1 MKEEHQDKSK
11 LIEEVL
17 APLRNVLTKYVVTF
31 APDLPDASKESL
43 QSRLNLLLACTS
55 TIFEFRAVYYDLTLT
70 LEMAKQYPRGESKV
84 ITRSKHLEFVW
95 FQSVD
100 ICYLFKEKYKRFGN
114 LYNRVMKTFK
124 RSAIIDVSDG
134 LKKIDRHLQ
143 KYIRTRGQNVHEGSA
158 ESKHI
163 TTLSSIELIYR
174 IGHVSDDMPTPDVV
188 YTVARDSLIVDIN
201 EALNFIQQFTLDTF
215 VAVSYTHLTLPTIYS
230 V

>member
-1 MKEEHQDKSK
+1 VKEEHQDKSK

-17 APLRNVLTKYVVTF
+17 APLGNVLTKYVVTF
-31 APDLPDASKESL
+31 SPDLPDASKESL
-43 QSRLNLLLACTS
+43 QSGLNLLLVCTS

-124 RSAIIDVSDG
+124 RSTIIDVSDG

-143 KYIRTRGQNVHEGSA
+143 KNASGREDNMFMRGVQNR
-158 ESKHI
+158 
-163 TTLSSIELIYR
+163 SISPR
-174 IGHVSDDMPTPDVV
+174 
-188 YTVARDSLIVDIN
+188 
-201 EALNFIQQFTLDTF
+201 F
-215 VAVSYTHLTLPTIYS
+215 LP
-230 V
+230 